1 MANQISKTDFPLNQ
15 NAYVAFDAQNLKNLM
30 LDQLNRGG
38 VFTDQ
43 IFEGSNFNSLLDVIA
58 YSYHVLLFYLN
69 QTSSETV
76 FSQTQIYENMNRI
89 VKLIDYKP
97 IGYQTS
103 LLSFNAVADTELSEG
118 SYTIPRY
125 SYFIVNG
132 LHYSFREDITFT
144 KSLSGQVNL
153 EQLSNN
159 NLLFQGEYTEYP
171 IYNAIGEP
179 YEIVRLILVDQSS
192 NIPFIDNFTIDVY
205 VKNTSSQKWS
215 KWSQVPNLFLSN
227 NQDEVYELR
236 FNENGKYEIKFG
248 NNVTGKKL
256 KAGDQ
261 VLIYYLISDGTQ
273 GEIGPGILDGNS
285 LFLFSSTNYPA
296 IISDTKDENIK
307 YITENQTSLL
317 SFTNT
322 KPSTKFGEPE
332 TVENIRNNA
341 SNTFKRQYRLI
352 TTVDYKNFIITNFKN
367 IIHDLNVVNNSEYL
381 NEHMQYLYT
390 IGLKYPSLESRVL
403 SNQITFA
410 DTCNFNNIYV
420 YLVPRI
426 IQTNSIKINNN
437 FVSDAQ
443 KQYINSFIDPIKL
456 STSEVIY
463 MDPVYMGINLGLSL
477 PIEKLDYEIYKQT
490 KLIVVKKANSRIND
504 DSIKTSISNTFI
516 NYFDPNNSK
525 LGQQIDLTFLNNS
538 ISEIEGVKNF
548 YTERITPDGTRL
560 QSSGISLL
568 VWNNVYDKEDI
579 FVTTQ
584 NILLKYFQFPFLFD
598 KENFLNRIEI
608 ITETV

>member
-30 LDQLNRGG
+30 IDQLNRGG

-76 FSQTQIYENMNRI
+76 FSQAQIYENMNRI

-103 LLSFNAVADTELSEG
+103 LLSFNTVANAGLSEG

-144 KSLSGQVNL
+144 KSLSGEVNL

-179 YEIVRLILVDQSS
+179 YEIVRIILVDQSS

-205 VKNTSSQKWS
+205 VKNSFSQKWS

-248 NNVTGKKL
+248 NNITGKKL
-256 KAGDQ
+256 NAGDQ
-261 VLIYYLISDGTQ
+261 VLIYYLISDGTP
-273 GEIGPGILDGNS
+273 GEIGPGVLDGNS

-296 IISDTKDENIK
+296 IITDTKDSNVT
-307 YITENQTSLL
+307 YITNDQTSLL
-317 SFTNT
+317 SFTND

-341 SNTFKRQYRLI
+341 ANTFKRQYRLI
-352 TTVDYKNFIITNFKN
+352 TITDYENFITNNFKN
-367 IIHDLNVVNNSEYL
+367 IIHDIKAVNNSEYL

-390 IGLKYPSLESRVL
+390 LGLKYPSLESRIL

-410 DTCNFNNIYV
+410 DSCNFNNIYV
-420 YLVPRI
+420 YLVPKI

-443 KQYINSFIDPIKL
+443 KQFIDSFISPIKV
-456 STSEVIY
+456 STTETIY
-463 MDPVYMGINLGLSL
+463 MDPVYMSVNLGLSL
-477 PIEKLDYEIYKQT
+477 PIEQLELDIYTQT
-490 KLIVVKKANSRIND
+490 KLIVVKKANSRVND
-504 DSIKTSISNTFI
+504 DAIKTSIDNIFK

-525 LGQQIDLTFLNNS
+525 LGQEIDLTFLNNS
-538 ISEIEGVKNF
+538 ISQVDGIKNF
-548 YTERITPDGTRL
+548 YTKRTTPDGTNL
-560 QSSGISLL
+560 ESPGISLL
-568 VWNNVYDKEDI
+568 IWNNVYDKEDI
-579 FVTTQ
+579 FVSTQ
-584 NILLKYFQFPFLFD
+584 NTPLKYFQFPFLYD
-598 KENFLNRIEI
+598 KENFLTQIEI